1 MYDTDEQELHERQLR
16 ELLERAVP
24 SLPAPADRMRRV
36 HRRVRA
42 RRRRRAAWA
51 AGVACGT
58 AIALLY
64 GSLVVQP
71 LRRQV
76 AAQSPHSHR
85 TNLADGALRFDLP
98 NGWYARD
105 SADRSATVDVYVA
118 NRTLPATS
126 CRIIDNGDYHCP
138 PLTGLAEGEALI
150 FFRRAEDMGAFDSD
164 TVPGFSP
171 YPRPGKGC
179 RTLGGDQEWG
189 RPAGASRLGSNP
201 IEEFPFVRVCLRG
214 ASDTT
219 LAEVRAIVNS
229 AAYDHTTPTREPQG
243 AADGRDVR
251 QSIDTRAGS

>member
-1 MYDTDEQELHERQLR
+1 M
-16 ELLERAVP
+16 P

-71 LRRQV
+71 LRSQV
-76 AAQSPHSHR
+76 AAQSPHSQR
-85 TNLADGALRFDLP
+85 THLADGALSLDLP
-98 NGWYARD
+98 NGWYACEP
-105 SADRSATVDVYVA
+105 ADRSATVGVYVA
-118 NRTLPATS
+118 NRTLPAPS
-126 CRIIDNGDYHCP
+126 CRIIIDTDDYLCP

-150 FFRRAEDMGAFDSD
+150 FFPHAADTGAVDSD
-164 TVPGFSP
+164 TALEPSP

-189 RPAGASRLGSNP
+189 GAASMFLLDSNRVGK
-201 IEEFPFVRVCLRG
+201 FPLVRVCLRDV
-214 ASDTT
+214 SDTT
-219 LAEVRAIVNS
+219 LAEVRAIIDS
-229 AAYDHTTPTREPQG
+229 AAYDHTTSTREPRG
-243 AADGRDVR
+243 AADGRDAR
-251 QSIDTRAGS
+251 Q

>member
-1 MYDTDEQELHERQLR
+1 MYGADEDEQGTRERQLR

-58 AIALLY
+58 VIALLY
-64 GSLVVQP
+64 GSPVVQP
-71 LRRQV
+71 LRSQV

-85 TNLADGALRFDLP
+85 THLADGALSLDLP
-98 NGWYARD
+98 NGWHAREP
-105 SADRSATVDVYVA
+105 ADRSATVGVYVA
-118 NRTLPATS
+118 NRTLSAAS
-126 CRIIDNGDYHCP
+126 CPIVIDTDDYRCP

-150 FFRRAEDMGAFDSD
+150 FFRHAEVTEAFDSD
-164 TVPGFSP
+164 TALEPSP

-179 RTLGGDQEWG
+179 RTLGGDQEWVG
-189 RPAGASRLGSNP
+189 AGSVFLLGSDRT
-201 IEEFPFVRVCLRG
+201 EKFPLVRVCLRD

-219 LAEVRAIVNS
+219 LAEVKAIIDS
-229 AAYDHTTPTREPQG
+229 AAYDDTTSTEPRG
-243 AADGRDVR
+243 AADGRDLR
-251 QSIDTRAGS
+251 R